1 LKLCSDYG
9 VSGIVRLAKHAG
21 SGQGRKGPETNNAL
35 IPGMN
40 PRMAVTMAVP
50 IGRLSHEGIQA
61 LSFDSPW
68 WILRH
73 LVEKQ
78 QKGKSNLKS
87 EDQKLSTLI
96 HYDQFK
102 INRFLMSFMSWTT
115 ACLKNFL
122 DIHEDVSHSSSDPSS
137 TVPNSKGWEPT

>member
-1 LKLCSDYG
+1 
-9 VSGIVRLAKHAG
+9 
-21 SGQGRKGPETNNAL
+21 
-35 IPGMN
+35 
-40 PRMAVTMAVP
+40 MAVTMAVP

-78 QKGKSNLKS
+78 QKGQQNLKS

-96 HYDQFK
+96 DYDQFK

-122 DIHEDVSHSSSDPSS
+122 NIHEDVSHSSSDPSS
-137 TVPNSKGWEPT
+137 TGVYPYIQYITGLFHLVLSKNHQKSIALNPNPLMNHPCP

>member
-1 LKLCSDYG
+1 
-9 VSGIVRLAKHAG
+9 
-21 SGQGRKGPETNNAL
+21 
-35 IPGMN
+35 
-40 PRMAVTMAVP
+40 MAVTMAVP

-102 INRFLMSFMSWTT
+102 INRFLMSFV
-115 ACLKNFL
+115 L
-122 DIHEDVSHSSSDPSS
+122 DNRLPEELFGH
-137 TVPNSKGWEPT
+137 T